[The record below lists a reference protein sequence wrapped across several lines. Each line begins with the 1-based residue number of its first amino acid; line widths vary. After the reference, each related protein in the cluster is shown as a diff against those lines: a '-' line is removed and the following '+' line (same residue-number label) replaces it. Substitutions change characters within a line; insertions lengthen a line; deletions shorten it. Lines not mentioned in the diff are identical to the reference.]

1 MAFLLGHLGHPP
13 AVAWG
18 MTLIEY
24 DAAWRGYASRRGV
37 NVDAP
42 RPMTRR
48 RMAELL
54 TQYPD
59 APNG

>member
-1 MAFLLGHLGHPP
+1 
-13 AVAWG
+13 

-24 DAAWRGYASRRGV
+24 DAAWRGYAARRGV

-59 APNG
+59 ASNG